1 MQGIEKEGKGTYVKG
16 GGGGEGGWWAEG
28 DKKIERKRRT
38 RTERKHDFVE

>member
-1 MQGIEKEGKGTYVKG
+1 MQGIEKEGKGTYVT

-38 RTERKHDFVE
+38 RTERKHNL